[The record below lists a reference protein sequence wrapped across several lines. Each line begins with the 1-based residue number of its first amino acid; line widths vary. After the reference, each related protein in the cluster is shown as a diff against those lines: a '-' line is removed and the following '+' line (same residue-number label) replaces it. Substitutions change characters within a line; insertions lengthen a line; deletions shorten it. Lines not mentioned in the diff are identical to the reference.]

1 MKINIRFI
9 QGPIEYRAVN
19 TQQPGIQKQ
28 SVNAVQTESRCLF
41 WDLYKTNK
49 RNVSTM

>member
-1 MKINIRFI
+1 MKSDIRFI
-9 QGPIEYRAVN
+9 QGPTEYSAVN

-28 SVNAVQTESRCLF
+28 CVNAVQTKSRCLF
-41 WDLYKTNK
+41 WDLYTTNK